1 MSLPI
6 IMLVIGLIGST
17 LNNRNIILLFIS
29 LELILLSIT
38 LIILNCSQYFDDSFG
53 LFYGIVILII
63 AGAESAIGLAL
74 LVTYFKIKGT
84 VEINL

>member
-1 MSLPI
+1 MFLPI
-6 IMLVIGLIGST
+6 LMLVIGFIGFT

-38 LIILNCSQYFDDSFG
+38 LIILNCCQIFDDSFG
-53 LFYGIVILII
+53 LFFGIVILII
-63 AGAESAIGLAL
+63 AGAESAIGLSL
-74 LVTYFKIKGT
+74 LVTYYKIKGT